1 MVRPIVEAIRR
12 RTLASGKGLA
22 MGVYD
27 AERQSAK
34 ADIEAAGVRATIR
47 RGSTRASVSL
57 LLLSYEAEERDGEL
71 IQFSDIKAMCP
82 ALGLDSVLIPNPETD
97 RVVIESSDKELAPSV
112 GDYRLVTS
120 KPFMP
125 NGVAIYFDLQ
135 IRK

>member
-1 MVRPIVEAIRR
+1 
-12 RTLASGKGLA
+12 

-125 NGVAIYFDLQ
+125 NGVANYFDLQ